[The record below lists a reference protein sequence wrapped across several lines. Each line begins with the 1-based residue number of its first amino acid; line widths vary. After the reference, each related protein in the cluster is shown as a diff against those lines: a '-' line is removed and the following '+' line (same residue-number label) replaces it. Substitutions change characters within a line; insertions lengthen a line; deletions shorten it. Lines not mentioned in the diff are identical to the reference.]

1 MWFLGAR
8 HPVLFCDFIEVSSK
22 NIKVMFNLVA
32 FEGEEVYV
40 PVGPRISAHDLS
52 CFIVSEEMISEVK
65 SRFTSFNGF
74 IHIQVNEHPR
84 EVSTGVQ
91 LPNFHI

>member
-1 MWFLGAR
+1 MWVLETW
-8 HPVLFCDFIEVSSK
+8 HPVLVCDFIEVSSK
-22 NIKVMFNLVA
+22 NNEVVLNLVA
-32 FEGEEVYV
+32 LEGEEVYI
-40 PVGPRISAHDLS
+40 PVGPGIFAHNLS
-52 CFIVSEEMISEVK
+52 CFIVTEEMISEIK
-65 SRFTSFNGF
+65 GRFASFNGF

>member
-1 MWFLGAR
+1 MWVLETW

-22 NIKVMFNLVA
+22 NIEVMFNLMA
-32 FEGEEVYV
+32 LEGEEVYI
-40 PVGPRISAHDLS
+40 PVGPGISAHNLS
-52 CFIVSEEMISEVK
+52 CFIVTEEMISEVK
-65 SRFTSFNGF
+65 GRFASFNGF